1 MMQRKTP
8 SILKL
13 AFAFTALSAAA
24 VASPAQAFQPRDT
37 HEVNAVNVRIL
48 QSEMMVAALT
58 CNMRTRYNTVVVR
71 YQGELVSHARVLKKM
86 FRRDHGARSRSWTDL
101 SPSWPMTLRFAAF
114 ANARRSAR
122 MPPRCSQ
129 PSWPAR
135 IRWQRPG
142 CGRWK
147 RRSSRKCRL
156 SNPTVGRRVVASL
169 R

>member
-86 FRRDHGARSRSWTDL
+86 FRRDHGARAQSELDGFVTQLANDASIRSIRERQTFCTNATKMFTTIL
-101 SPSWPMTLRFAAF
+101 AGENTLAATGLRTVEEAVVQEMPS
-114 ANARRSAR
+114 
-122 MPPRCSQ
+122 
-129 PSWPAR
+129 
-135 IRWQRPG
+135 
-142 CGRWK
+142 K
-147 RRSSRKCRL
+147 
-156 SNPTVGRRVVASL
+156 
-169 R
+169 

>member
-13 AFAFTALSAAA
+13 ACAFTALSAAA

-58 CNMRTRYNTVVVR
+58 CNMHTRYNTVVVR

-86 FRRDHGARSRSWTDL
+86 FRRDHGARAQSELDGFVTQLANDASIRSIRERQTFCTNATKMFSSIL
-101 SPSWPMTLRFAAF
+101 SGENTLAATGLRTVEEAVVQEMPS
-114 ANARRSAR
+114 
-122 MPPRCSQ
+122 
-129 PSWPAR
+129 
-135 IRWQRPG
+135 
-142 CGRWK
+142 K
-147 RRSSRKCRL
+147 
-156 SNPTVGRRVVASL
+156 
-169 R
+169 